1 MLVPPRSWGAAV
13 APEDVPLDPDPK
25 TEARVRFRIT
35 LPLLVFTALPA
46 AAQEQRFA
54 DLGTCALE
62 SGEELLQCRVGYRT
76 IGELN
81 DDRDNAVLI
90 SSWYGGNSEAWIQL
104 QAGLLGEDHEY
115 FVIAVDALGNGVSVS
130 PSNSEL
136 QPGDSFPEITTRDMV
151 RSQHRL
157 VTEVLGLEGLHA
169 VMGVSM
175 GGMQTFEWGI
185 LYPDFMN
192 KLVPIAGS
200 PRLAGHDVALWEA
213 YKRLFRW
220 SADCQC
226 REAAE
231 ALSALG
237 ALNSTTSDQA
247 GVDLP
252 GDSVHA
258 RIARVSAGG
267 MDPGTA
273 LNLIRQAD
281 AMMATDVTWSFDG
294 DWSAAAGAIR
304 ADMLVIV
311 GSSDHVV
318 TPGPAIEL
326 AGLMGES
333 ATLIVF
339 ENDCG
344 HNIPGCE
351 MFRSR
356 SLIREFLREEG

>member
-1 MLVPPRSWGAAV
+1 M
-13 APEDVPLDPDPK
+13 
-25 TEARVRFRIT
+25 RIRMT
-35 LPLLVFTALPA
+35 LPLLLLTAPPS
-46 AAQEQRFA
+46 AAQEQQFA
-54 DLGTCALE
+54 DLGTCILE
-62 SGEELLQCRVGYRT
+62 SGAQLPECRIGYRT

-81 DDRDNAVLI
+81 DAQDNAVLI
-90 SSWYGGNSEAWIQL
+90 PSWYGGNSQAWVQL
-104 QAGLLGEDHEY
+104 QADLLGEDHDY
-115 FVIAVDALGNGVSVS
+115 FVIVVDALANGVSVS
-130 PSNSEL
+130 PSNSDT
-136 QPGDSFPEITTRDMV
+136 QPGALFPEITTRDMV
-151 RSQHRL
+151 RSQYRL
-157 VTEVLGLEGLHA
+157 VTEVLGLDGLHA

-175 GGMQTFEWGI
+175 GGMQTFEWAV
-185 LYPDFMN
+185 LYPDFMK

-213 YKRLFRW
+213 HKRLFLW
-220 SADCQC
+220 SAECEC

-231 ALSALG
+231 ALTAVRI
-237 ALNSTTSDQA
+237 LNGTTNDQA
-247 GVDLP
+247 GVNLP

-258 RIARVSAGG
+258 RIERTSPGD
-267 MDPGTA
+267 MDLSSA

-281 AMMATDVTWSFDG
+281 AMMATDVTRSFAG
-294 DWSAAAGAIR
+294 DWQAAARAVR

-318 TPGPAIEL
+318 TPGPAMEL

-344 HNIPGCE
+344 HDIPGCE

-356 SLIREFLREEG
+356 SLIREFLREKG